1 MASPINTWTI
11 TSRWVVNYLD
21 STAKDANY
29 LCRPIESILRTM
41 LASFTTVPNNGL
53 FSTAFFLTLAL
64 MDEDLSRKPGDLGC
78 RKISNT
84 LAIQE
89 RSQEFD
95 DKHPLLLDYR
105 RYGNN
110 SA

>member
-1 MASPINTWTI
+1 
-11 TSRWVVNYLD
+11 
-21 STAKDANY
+21 
-29 LCRPIESILRTM
+29 
-41 LASFTTVPNNGL
+41 
-53 FSTAFFLTLAL
+53 

-95 DKHPLLLDYR
+95 DKHPLLLDDR

>member
-1 MASPINTWTI
+1 
-11 TSRWVVNYLD
+11 
-21 STAKDANY
+21 
-29 LCRPIESILRTM
+29 M

-95 DKHPLLLDYR
+95 DKHPLLLDDRPPGHYPE
-105 RYGNN
+105 
-110 SA
+110 SAILSGWATIVPEFELCSRIRCLIL

>member
-1 MASPINTWTI
+1 
-11 TSRWVVNYLD
+11 
-21 STAKDANY
+21 
-29 LCRPIESILRTM
+29 M

-95 DKHPLLLDYR
+95 DKHPLLLDDRLLVNY
-105 RYGNN
+105 YLIN
-110 SA
+110 S